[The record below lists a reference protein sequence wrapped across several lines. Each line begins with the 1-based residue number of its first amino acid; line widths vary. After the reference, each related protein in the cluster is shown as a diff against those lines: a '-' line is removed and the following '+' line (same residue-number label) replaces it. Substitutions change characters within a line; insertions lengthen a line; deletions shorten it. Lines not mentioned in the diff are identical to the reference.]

1 VLNCVPDALARGA
14 MLRGLRAHL
23 RQGGLAFVMLP
34 LRCVASS
41 PFTTR
46 QTFTDALAAAGL
58 EARGPR
64 SSSSP
69 QPWNS
74 LAPLSH

>member
-1 VLNCVPDALARGA
+1 MTLQVLNCVPDALSRGA

-23 RQGGLAFVMLP
+23 RLGGLAFVMLP

-46 QTFTDALAAAGL
+46 DTFTDALAAAGL
-58 EARGPR
+58 EARESACSR
-64 SSSSP
+64 R
-69 QPWNS
+69 
-74 LAPLSH
+74 AAC